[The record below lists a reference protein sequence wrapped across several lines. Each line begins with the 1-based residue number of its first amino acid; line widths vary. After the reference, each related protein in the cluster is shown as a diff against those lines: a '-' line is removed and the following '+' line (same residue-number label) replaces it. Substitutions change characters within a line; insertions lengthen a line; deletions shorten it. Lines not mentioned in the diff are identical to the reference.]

1 MCIRDRLGYVGNYQ
15 INKTIKTKIQLIKT
29 SLTTEIRLYI
39 EANPDHWYFFT
50 YNGAAMSVLSS
61 NETFNSIINDTPRK
75 ERESEPKSG
84 KVYTYRLATPAEKR
98 NFIRNLEL
106 GDQYEEQTDEQENT
120 EE

>member
-1 MCIRDRLGYVGNYQ
+1 M
-15 INKTIKTKIQLIKT
+15 
-29 SLTTEIRLYI
+29 

-50 YNGAAMSVLSS
+50 YNGAAMSALSS

-75 ERESEPKSG
+75 DRETETKGG
-84 KVYTYRLATPAEKR
+84 KLYTYRLATPAEKR

-106 GDQYEEQTDEQENT
+106 GDQYEEKETDNT